1 MKKIL
6 FIIIFASIS
15 YVSTTI
21 LYPHVLKKLFHVS
34 GTVSITE
41 KYKKKPN
48 AMLFIVLKNKV
59 NIPIAVKKI
68 INPSFPLD
76 FNLYTNDLIMPDL
89 LSKKLYIEA
98 YLNNHGVLGKS
109 KTSDMLGRLKKP
121 IFINSKNIKL
131 PLFLNRSR

>member
-6 FIIIFASIS
+6 FIIIFIAIS
-15 YVSTTI
+15 YASSVV
-21 LYPHVLKKLFHVS
+21 LYPHVLKRLFNIS
-34 GTVSITE
+34 GTISIAK

-48 AMLFIVLKNKV
+48 AMLFIVLKNKG
-59 NIPIAVKKI
+59 NIPIAIKKV

-76 FNLYTNDLIMPDL
+76 FNLNVNDLIMPDL

-109 KTSDMLGRLKKP
+109 KTSDMLGELQKP
-121 IFINSKNIKL
+121 IFINSKNIEISL
-131 PLFLNRSR
+131 IRS